1 MENIDNLHDK
11 GILKS
16 FKCMWW
22 DYFYREMSKWSEKKK
37 KKRVR
42 KGLQGFLV
50 YNCTIMAR
58 RKLIKC
64 NATLFFPQFSVPL
77 GPDPFVIDLS

>member
-22 DYFYREMSKWSEKKK
+22 DYFYREMSKWSEKKEEREE
-37 KKRVR
+37 RVVR
-42 KGLQGFLV
+42 
-50 YNCTIMAR
+50 
-58 RKLIKC
+58 
-64 NATLFFPQFSVPL
+64 FPCL
-77 GPDPFVIDLS
+77 

>member
-37 KKRVR
+37 R
-42 KGLQGFLV
+42 KEWGKGCKVSLFIIVLLWQGE
-50 YNCTIMAR
+50 N
-58 RKLIKC
+58 
-64 NATLFFPQFSVPL
+64 
-77 GPDPFVIDLS
+77 

>member
-37 KKRVR
+37 EESEERV
-42 KGLQGFLV
+42 
-50 YNCTIMAR
+50 AR
-58 RKLIKC
+58 
-64 NATLFFPQFSVPL
+64 FPCL
-77 GPDPFVIDLS
+77 